1 MGWVTDED
9 GEKRWAVVFSDNDR
23 EELGAAE
30 VKSCVARGAR
40 LSAVANAA
48 AQEQQLQKHAVAWT
62 QTRDFLQKAVEM
74 GLAPDLLAVD
84 SGLGYKDHDDGG
96 VSRAFDAWLDV
107 TAPHLATNGTHLVVV
122 TPTHNPFY
130 GWLNPLAPT

>member
-23 EELGAAE
+23 ELLGAAE

-62 QTRDFLQKAVEM
+62 QTRDVERA
-74 GLAPDLLAVD
+74 LCRARQ
-84 SGLGYKDHDDGG
+84 DDAE
-96 VSRAFDAWLDV
+96 RIPRCAR
-107 TAPHLATNGTHLVVV
+107 
-122 TPTHNPFY
+122 
-130 GWLNPLAPT
+130 PLHRPRR